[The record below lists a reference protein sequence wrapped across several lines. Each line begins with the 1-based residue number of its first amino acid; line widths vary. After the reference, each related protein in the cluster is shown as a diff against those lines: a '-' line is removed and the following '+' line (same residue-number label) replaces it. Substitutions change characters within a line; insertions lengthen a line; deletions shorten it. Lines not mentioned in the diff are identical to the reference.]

1 MRKSIPLHNHF
12 IKSLGFILLFAFISF
27 GTIGGCSNDNG
38 GGNGDQALTEN
49 DFAEDTNLRA
59 NPAAGVIVMFL
70 EHPDSET
77 PPNDTA
83 EVGRDTI
90 PVRYDKAFEHSFCWE
105 DDVDDASH
113 FMALEDEQGTEI
125 LRVDANDQCASAI
138 IQPGNYFMHL
148 HHDGKMELSHPIF
161 LIPQENEELTST
173 NDQTMAGQFFAKVSN
188 MLESNLLE
196 RLDLG
201 FTQSTN
207 AQGVADNIETLLR
220 TRACSGCNL
229 TAANLS
235 NASLNGVRLDEAYLT
250 LAFFNGS
257 DLSCID
263 PNIGGTNCTR
273 FDNAVAAA
281 ADFGCVD
288 PNDEATCVDLS
299 NAVFSETDL
308 KNADFNGAT
317 LISTFFNG
325 SNMTG
330 ANLEGAWLKS
340 ASFGFA
346 NLTDANLIGVGLEF
360 TEFGSAT
367 WCDGTCVCGSNSFNT
382 CEGCAPIET
391 CTGS

>member
-12 IKSLGFILLFAFISF
+12 IKSLGFIVLFAFISF

-38 GGNGDQALTEN
+38 GGNSDQALTEN

-59 NPAAGVIVMFL
+59 NPEAGVLVMFL
-70 EHPDSET
+70 EHPESET

-90 PVRYDKAFEHSFCWE
+90 PVRYDETFEHSFCWE
-105 DDVDDASH
+105 DDDDEASH
-113 FMALEDEQGTEI
+113 FMMLEDAQGNEL

-138 IQPGNYFMHL
+138 IPRGNYFMHL

-161 LIPQENEELTST
+161 LIPQENDELTGIF
-173 NDQTMAGQFFAKVSN
+173 NK
-188 MLESNLLE
+188 LSNLLA

-207 AQGVADNIETLLR
+207 AQSVADNIETLLR

-235 NASLNGVRLDEAYLT
+235 NASLNGVRLDEADVTMAL
-250 LAFFNGS
+250 FSGS
-257 DLSCID
+257 DLSCIN

-273 FDNAVAAA
+273 FDNAIAAA

-288 PNDEATCVDLS
+288 PNDAATCVDLS
-299 NAVFSETDL
+299 NAVFSETNL
-308 KNADFNGAT
+308 KNANLSGADLT
-317 LISTFFNG
+317 DTFFNG
-325 SNMTG
+325 SDMTG
-330 ANLEGAWLKS
+330 ANLQGAWLTS
-340 ASFGFA
+340 TTFGFA
-346 NLTDANLIGVGLEF
+346 NLTDANLTFVGLQN
-360 TEFGSAT
+360 TEFFSAT
-367 WCDGTCVCGSNSFNT
+367 WCDGTCVCDNNT
-382 CEGCAPIET
+382 LNACGGCAPIDT
-391 CTGS
+391 CTGL